1 MTDLKRVAVYF
12 TEEEKQEIEAL
23 SETLGQSMSSV
34 IGDVTRQAL
43 PQLRMVAQ
51 AVHLA
56 KDDPAQAMKMI
67 RAAGYEAQQE
77 LIGEMKDLDQ

>member
-12 TEEEKQEIEAL
+12 TEDEKQEIEAL

-43 PQLRMVAQ
+43 PQLRTIAQ
-51 AVHLA
+51 AVNLA
-56 KDDPAQAMKMI
+56 KDNPEQAMKMI
-67 RAAGYEAQQE
+67 RSAGYEAQQE